1 MVEMTAE
8 TNNSQQ
14 IPKKIEDYLKKLEE
28 NLEFFVERQMIIE
41 NVRSNLITTTNK
53 LMFDAN
59 ISQDEAVVRLLN
71 SREKPEM
78 LAKTILENLKIKT
91 IKKPK

>member
-1 MVEMTAE
+1 
-8 TNNSQQ
+8 
-14 IPKKIEDYLKKLEE
+14 
-28 NLEFFVERQMIIE
+28 MIIE